1 MRVQIYRLSTR
12 NHFNEVY
19 HLDYHHKNAVNFQ
32 LKYKL
37 SVVVQSNRVSAWQL
51 HMLRLKTRVSHF
63 SWKLVSK

>member
-12 NHFNEVY
+12 NNFNEVY

-37 SVVVQSNRVSAWQL
+37 SIVVQSNRVSAWQL
-51 HMLRLKTRVSHF
+51 HMLRLKTRGSHF
-63 SWKLVSK
+63 S